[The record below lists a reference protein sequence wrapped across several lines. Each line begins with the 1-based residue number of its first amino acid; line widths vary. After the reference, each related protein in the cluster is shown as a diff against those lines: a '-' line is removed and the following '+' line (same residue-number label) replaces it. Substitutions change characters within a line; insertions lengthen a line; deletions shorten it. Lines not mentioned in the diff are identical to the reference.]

1 MPKSLGGL
9 ASEVLG
15 LYPLQALADE
25 LPDVLAL
32 PLVPPVSVEM
42 VASAAINVALGIVEG
57 YTEELEGKEAIT
69 MAGSVRSWR
78 EKSRYENL
86 LRDEYLRSMESED
99 GGIEYASSKDSCS
112 IDAFIDMSDEIRWK
126 KINELKDMLLRRNG
140 NENINDDKD
149 LEIMEELECLRPKTM
164 VPADDPK
171 LNGRWNFVLSKDDL
185 GTQLIKELLPPD
197 YHSVGIDDQYGLPST
212 TLSTSQPPWKSLLS
226 TAYQLQGLYMRIHDK
241 QSQVEIVLS
250 SKLFFG
256 QVPFEIV
263 FSTSLLATNYND
275 ETAGILFLEKFE
287 DVEVRFSPS
296 SGWKFPIPSTWQRF
310 RHLEITY
317 LDDEIVVARGSGGE
331 PHVLVRAA
339 VY

>member
-1 MPKSLGGL
+1 
-9 ASEVLG
+9 LG

-32 PLVPPVSVEM
+32 PLAPPISVEM

-86 LRDEYLRSMESED
+86 LREEYLKQSMESGD
-99 GGIEYASSKDSCS
+99 GSIEFISGKDSCS
-112 IDAFIDMSDEIRWK
+112 MDAIVEMSDERRWK
-126 KINELKDMLLRRNG
+126 KINDLKDMLLRRNG

-164 VPADDPK
+164 VQADDPK

-197 YHSVGIDDQYGLPST
+197 YHSIGSDDQKGLPST
-212 TLSTSQPPWKSLLS
+212 TSSQSQPPWKALLG

-256 QVPFEIV
+256 QIPFEIV
-263 FSTSLLATNYND
+263 FSTSLLATNYD
-275 ETAGILFLEKFE
+275 EETAGILFLEKFE
-287 DVEVRFSPS
+287 DVEVRFGPS

-317 LDDEIVVARGSGGE
+317 LDDEIVIARGSGGE

-339 VY
+339 L